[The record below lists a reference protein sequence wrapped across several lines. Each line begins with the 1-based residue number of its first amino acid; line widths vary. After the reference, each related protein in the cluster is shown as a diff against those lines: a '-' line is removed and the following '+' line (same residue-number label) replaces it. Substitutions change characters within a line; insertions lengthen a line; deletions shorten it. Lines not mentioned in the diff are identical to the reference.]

1 MTILDDFRHARR
13 ALGAH
18 RAFAAAVVL
27 ILGVAIGANA
37 AVFALV
43 HAVLLSPLP
52 YGNADRLVN
61 IDQTR
66 PDSANEP
73 LSIPDFRDL
82 RDGARTVDG
91 VAAAFQWSANLTG
104 GDPERLQGMKTTASF
119 FDMLGIQ
126 AALGRVLFPDDDK
139 GAGTRVVVLTDRL
152 WRRRFGGDPGVLGRG
167 IVLNGDTYTIVGV
180 LPRAFIAPVR
190 DADLVAPF
198 AIDAD
203 PRRNSRDAGFLRVV
217 GRLRAG
223 TTIAQAR
230 ADLDGIMARLRE
242 QYPQTNATHLG
253 ANVTEWR
260 ALVAARQ
267 RSLLLL
273 LQSAVALVLLIACA
287 NVCNLLLASAIRREP
302 EFAVRIALGASP
314 ARRIRQVIIE
324 TSMLTVGAAAV
335 GLAIEAWTERLL
347 VVLAPPDVIAASPP
361 AAWRLPEILFLL
373 GIMII
378 STCAFGLLPA
388 LRLGRSALAGRG
400 ASGGHRHLRAA
411 LVAIEVAVAFAVV
424 ALAILLSESFAKL
437 QSVDPGFRTERLL
450 TVRLS
455 LPRSAYPRT
464 RDAERFVENL
474 RPRLVAL
481 PGVDDAAAVN
491 VVPLNGYHA
500 TADVW
505 AADRPAPPSA
515 ERPQAQYRMVSPSYV
530 RTFGIPLIAGRSFDE
545 RDTAGSEPVVL
556 VSRTLASRY
565 WGVGDAVGKT
575 LMVQDGGAARSVRIV
590 GVVGDV
596 KHYGLDAEVTPDI
609 YVPIPQVPDVTVQWL
624 TNNMYWGVRTSGNP
638 AAFREP
644 FMRALRAVDRDVP
657 ASAMKTMDEALEVA
671 LAPRRTNLWLVRAF
685 AALALGLAAAGTYAV
700 TAFSVALRRRELAIR
715 AALGATGARNIIGVV
730 VDAGR
735 PLGAGL
741 AVGLAAALA
750 AAPLLRT
757 LLFGVEPLAAGP
769 LAVVTWTLLA
779 AGLSSALAAALPIRR
794 VDPIDAL
801 KTE

>member
-1 MTILDDFRHARR
+1 M
-13 ALGAH
+13 
-18 RAFAAAVVL
+18 AA
-27 ILGVAIGANA
+27 
-37 AVFALV
+37 
-43 HAVLLSPLP
+43 
-52 YGNADRLVN
+52 
-61 IDQTR
+61 T
-66 PDSANEP
+66 
-73 LSIPDFRDL
+73 
-82 RDGARTVDG
+82 
-91 VAAAFQWSANLTG
+91 FQWSANLTG

-119 FDMLGIQ
+119 FEMLGIQ

-139 GAGTRVVVLTDRL
+139 GGGARVVMLTDRL

-167 IVLNGDTYTIVGV
+167 MVLNGDTFTIVGV

-203 PRRNSRDAGFLRVV
+203 SRRNSRAAGFLRVI

-223 TTIAQAR
+223 TTTAQAR
-230 ADLDGIMARLRE
+230 ADLDGIMARLRG

-253 ANVTEWR
+253 TSIIEWR

-302 EFAVRIALGASP
+302 EFAVRTALGASA
-314 ARRIRQVIIE
+314 ARRIRQVFME

-335 GLAIEAWTERLL
+335 GLAIEIWTEHLL
-347 VVLAPPDVIAASPP
+347 VMLAPPEVVAASPP
-361 AAWRLPEILFLL
+361 SAWRLPEMLFML
-373 GIMII
+373 GIMVV
-378 STCAFGLLPA
+378 SACAFGLLPA
-388 LRLGRSALAGRG
+388 LRLGRSALPGRG
-400 ASGGHRHLRAA
+400 ASAGHRRLRAA
-411 LVAIEVAVAFAVV
+411 LVATEVAVAFAVV

-464 RDAERFVENL
+464 KDAERFVENL

-481 PGVDDAAAVN
+481 PGVEDAAAVN

-505 AADRPAPPSA
+505 AADRPAPPPT
-515 ERPQAQYRMVSPSYV
+515 ERPQAQYRMISPSYV
-530 RTFGIPLIAGRSFDE
+530 RTFGIPLIVGRSFDE
-545 RDTAGSEPVVL
+545 RDTAASDPVVL

-565 WGVGDAVGKT
+565 WGVADAVEKT
-575 LMVQDGGAARSVRIV
+575 LMVQDGGAVRRVRIV

-596 KHYGLDAEVTPDI
+596 KHYGLDAEVTPDV

-624 TNNMYWGVRTSGNP
+624 TNNMYWGVRTSGDP
-638 AAFREP
+638 AALREP
-644 FMRALRAVDRDVP
+644 FMRALRVVDRDVP
-657 ASAMKTMDEALEVA
+657 ASAMKTMDEALDVA
-671 LAPRRTNLWLVRAF
+671 LAPRRTNLWLVRGF

-715 AALGATGARNIIGVV
+715 AALGATGMRNIIVV
-730 VDAGR
+730 MIDAGG

-769 LAVVTWTLLA
+769 LVVVTWTLLA
-779 AGLSSALAAALPIRR
+779 AGLASAFAAALPIRR